1 MNENK
6 TTNTSTSTSNDDPN
20 SHKGGD
26 SMGGMM
32 AMMMAMCVGV
42 ILLFGIIP
50 TVGFPLGLGI
60 AVVAGA
66 LMFFLHA
73 RFMRHG

>member
-1 MNENK
+1 MNTHK
-6 TTNTSTSTSNDDPN
+6 SSNQEDSNP
-20 SHKGGD
+20 HKGGD

-32 AMMMAMCVGV
+32 IMMMAMCLGML
-42 ILLFGIIP
+42 LLFFIIP
-50 TVGFPLGLGI
+50 GVGFPLGLAI

-66 LMFFLHA
+66 LMLVLHG

>member
-1 MNENK
+1 MNTHK
-6 TTNTSTSTSNDDPN
+6 SSNEEDSN
-20 SHKGGD
+20 SHNSGD

-32 AMMMAMCVGV
+32 IMMMAMCLGV
-42 ILLFGIIP
+42 VLLFVVIP
-50 TVGFPLGLGI
+50 TLGFPLGLGI

-66 LMFFLHA
+66 LMLVLHG

>member
-1 MNENK
+1 MNTHK
-6 TTNTSTSTSNDDPN
+6 SSNEEDSN
-20 SHKGGD
+20 SHNSGD

-32 AMMMAMCVGV
+32 IMMMAMCLGV
-42 ILLFGIIP
+42 VLLFVVIP
-50 TVGFPLGLGI
+50 TLGFPLGLAI

-66 LMFFLHA
+66 LMLVLHG

>member
-6 TTNTSTSTSNDDPN
+6 TTHTNTSNDDPN
-20 SHKGGD
+20 AHKGGD

-42 ILLFGIIP
+42 ILLFAIIP
-50 TVGFPLGLGI
+50 TVGFPLGLAI